1 MYTKNS
7 KYFFNPTLWVSNK
20 ICNKW
25 IVILMLP
32 MRPYYFTYYYNS
44 YNCCHVMQVLAFTRI
59 GDGVP
64 SRRVELMTNDTVPS
78 QPRAFAMQD
87 IRSDG
92 LRLTWMPPLYPNSLP
107 SQVSYTLRSVF
118 ALIRSLLCPRISQ
131 RMPQSLTTVVGFMK
145 RCKVTAGWTH
155 GYYAR
160 WALLAI

>member
-1 MYTKNS
+1 
-7 KYFFNPTLWVSNK
+7 
-20 ICNKW
+20 
-25 IVILMLP
+25 
-32 MRPYYFTYYYNS
+32 
-44 YNCCHVMQVLAFTRI
+44 MQVLAFTRI

-145 RCKVTAGWTH
+145 RCKVTAG
-155 GYYAR
+155 
-160 WALLAI
+160 